1 MITRLHRHTLTGR
14 VLLHLR
20 YPTTASRQ
28 PPLLTHPTST
38 YHHHHPHAQVLDLLD
53 TRRSGY
59 VDLALLIMC
68 LLALW

>member
-1 MITRLHRHTLTGR
+1 MH
-14 VLLHLR
+14 HLIQEAL
-20 YPTTASRQ
+20 PFA
-28 PPLLTHPTST
+28 PP
-38 YHHHHPHAQVLDLLD
+38 QVLDLLD